1 MSEERPEI
9 KLRTVS
15 FRVTDYLYRELLM
28 LANAKL
34 LSVSDIIR
42 QAILEYIEKERKR
55 LGEAR

>member
-1 MSEERPEI
+1 MSEERHEI

>member
-1 MSEERPEI
+1 MGEERPEI

>member
-1 MSEERPEI
+1 MSEEKPEI

>member
-15 FRVTDYLYRELLM
+15 FRVTDFLYRELLM
-28 LANAKL
+28 LANTKL